1 MMRRFI
7 PGRFSSK
14 SHFLLAFRKK
24 SGVSAQK
31 GVLNQGVLN
40 QTDCTNKQP
49 FWIFIFCKSIHHIGI
64 EHLEGAIARFA
75 RHFTLQVLYSYLP
88 LIITLT
94 LKGF

>member
-24 SGVSAQK
+24 SGVLAQK

-40 QTDCTNKQP
+40 QTDCMTV
-49 FWIFIFCKSIHHIGI
+49 
-64 EHLEGAIARFA
+64 RFA
-75 RHFTLQVLYSYLP
+75 IVLGSYSTWMSVSFMG
-88 LIITLT
+88 IIRYIIEPPCDRT
-94 LKGF
+94 FE